1 MLDLETGERTWHAKL
16 GHRLDRIDND
26 LHPRL
31 AWHPKGKLLAFST
44 ELRGA
49 PQLGLVNMITDEV
62 EFRELFKMDQ
72 VLDMSFSP
80 DGRFLLMS
88 ALEDGASDLYKYD
101 VVAKRD
107 TSQIV

>member
-1 MLDLETGERTWHAKL
+1 
-16 GHRLDRIDND
+16 
-26 LHPRL
+26 
-31 AWHPKGKLLAFST
+31 
-44 ELRGA
+44 
-49 PQLGLVNMITDEV
+49 MITHEV

-101 VVAKRD
+101 VVANNQRPLWRD
-107 TSQIV
+107 RFDDLHPAFWEGTNTFIFASNRPDDTLRNDHLDHPFPREFGLVCRQLK